1 MLVFPWQKVG
11 NELLK
16 GVGKEGKVYVSESKG
31 REDSKKLPGAFPRC
45 CKKVTRD
52 KDRNCAIRSGDELS
66 AADPGVTQV
75 EG

>member
-1 MLVFPWQKVG
+1 MVVFRWQKIE

-16 GVGKEGKVYVSESKG
+16 GVRKEGKVSQKAKEERIFRKQ
-31 REDSKKLPGAFPRC
+31 PGGFLHYC
-45 CKKVTRD
+45 EKVKRD